1 MTVAIILLTTALVVA
16 VALLAATAAGILA
29 RIDGATIPAV
39 LVRAARVFAGVLT
52 LACAVIATMAAAI
65 R

>member
-1 MTVAIILLTTALVVA
+1 MTVAIVLLTAALVVA
-16 VALLAATAAGILA
+16 AALLVATAAGILA

-39 LVRAARVFAGVLT
+39 LT
-52 LACAVIATMAAAI
+52 LACAVTATMAAAI